1 MDLSPLLSRPHLS
14 VITSR
19 ADDELARI
27 QDVIENKVLVDGRGD
42 LEELFGR
49 LLAQRDGATCVPK
62 TLDLIGHSNPG
73 QSLLVLGD
81 WVIDASR
88 TSVTAFFRELLD
100 NDVLPRLGIHSMRLL
115 GCHTADTED
124 GRKTICELSN
134 ILGLEVYGTRHLI
147 YSAHYDRD
155 GFRDDC
161 THALVCS
168 SDLRRDVVEPSVA
181 MAGEPYP
188 RMLDIDSLPTTP
200 LPARE
205 HTWPF
210 CIANADAARNILKLV
225 RRSHGAHMPGL
236 LAVPNCEIALP
247 SARPN
252 WYHLAQVLLDGEFL
266 RVYPDGNQKPGVV
279 FPVDDPRA
287 LRGLLAALPTS

>member
-1 MDLSPLLSRPHLS
+1 MDDSSLLTRPHLS

-19 ADDELARI
+19 TDDELGRI

-49 LLAQRDGATCVPK
+49 LLALRSGARVPK

-73 QSLLVLGD
+73 PQLLVLGD
-81 WVIDASR
+81 WVIDTSR
-88 TSVTAFFRELLD
+88 TSVTAFFRELVD
-100 NDVLPRLGIHSMRLL
+100 NEVFPRLGIHAMRLL
-115 GCHTADTED
+115 GCHTAETDE
-124 GRKTICELSN
+124 GRTTICALSD
-134 ILGLEVYGTRHLI
+134 ILGIEVYGTRHVI
-147 YSAHYDRD
+147 YSAHYDGD

-161 THALVCS
+161 MHALVCS
-168 SDLRRDVVEPSVA
+168 SDLRRDVVDPSVA

-200 LPARE
+200 LAARE
-205 HTWPF
+205 HSWPF

-236 LAVPNCEIALP
+236 LALPNCEIALP

-252 WYHLAQVLLDGEFL
+252 WYHLAQVILDGEFL
-266 RVYPDGNQKPGVV
+266 RVYPDGNQNPGVV

-287 LRGLLAALPTS
+287 LRALLASLPTG